1 MIKGQWVDQYVEL
14 TKNKWTTISDYIW
27 DHPELR
33 YEEYE
38 SAKYLSD
45 GLEKEGFTV
54 TSGIANIDTA
64 FVAEFGSGKPVI
76 AFLGEYDALS
86 NLSQKSGVAQQEPV
100 VEQGNGHGCGH
111 NLLGTG
117 ALAAAVTLKAY
128 LEKNNVD
135 GTVRFYGCPA
145 EEGGSGKTFMAREG
159 VFDDVD
165 VALTWHPGPVNAIWS
180 FSTLANVQ
188 AYFKFKG
195 RSAHAAAAPHLGRSA
210 LDAVE
215 LMNSGVNYL
224 REHIIPQAR
233 VHYAVTNTGGYSPN
247 VVQSDAEVLYLI
259 RAPKVDEVEK
269 IYQRII
275 KIAEGAA
282 LMTETEME
290 LEFDSGTSDL
300 IKNRTID
307 HVMLDN
313 FHKLGT
319 PEFSDEEIKFAEKIR
334 ETLSEEELS
343 SLWHDSMKGQV
354 LSDTILPLIDEEA
367 FASTDVADVS
377 NVTPTSQAHA
387 ATMANGTSLHTW
399 QVVAQG
405 GSSIGQ
411 KGMLHAGKVIAATAV
426 EVMQNQEL
434 IAKAKQ
440 ELNEKLGGKNY
451 VSPIPK
457 DVVPPVK
464 RK

>member
-1 MIKGQWVDQYVEL
+1 MHHSVRIDEMIQRKRDKFISISQQIWEL
-14 TKNKWTTISDYIW
+14 AEKS
-27 DHPELR
+27 
-33 YEEYE
+33 YEETA
-38 SAKYLSD
+38 SADLLCKS
-45 GLEKEGFTV
+45 LEEEGFTV
-54 TSGIANIDTA
+54 ERGVADIPTA
-64 FVAEFGSGKPVI
+64 FIGSFGSEKPVVAI
-76 AFLGEYDALS
+76 LGEYDALAG
-86 NLSQKSGVAQQEPV
+86 LSQEAGAAEHKPV
-100 VEQGNGHGCGH
+100 EKNGNGHGCGH

-117 ALAAAVTLKAY
+117 AFAAAVAVKDY
-128 LEKNNVD
+128 MKENNIP

-145 EEGGSGKTFMAREG
+145 EENGDGKAYMVRDG
-159 VFDDVD
+159 LFDDVD
-165 VALTWHPGPVNAIWS
+165 FALTWHPAPANAVS
-180 FSTLANVQ
+180 AMNALATYQV
-188 AYFKFKG
+188 YFRFKG

-215 LMNSGVNYL
+215 LMNIGVNYL

-313 FHKLGT
+313 YHKLGT
-319 PEFSDEEIKFAEKIR
+319 PDFTEGEITFAEKIR
-334 ETLSEEELS
+334 ETLSEEELN
-343 SLWHDSMKGQV
+343 SLWHDSMKDQI

-377 NVTPTSQAHA
+377 NVIPTSQAHA

-426 EVMQNQEL
+426 EVIQDEKL
-434 IAKAKQ
+434 IEQAKQ
-440 ELNEKLGGKNY
+440 ELKEKLGGKSY
-451 VSPIPK
+451 VSPIPEI
-457 DVVPPVK
+457 VVPPVK

>member
-1 MIKGQWVDQYVEL
+1 MHHAERIDEMIEKKREKFIEISQRIWEL
-14 TKNKWTTISDYIW
+14 AEKS
-27 DHPELR
+27 
-33 YEEYE
+33 YEETA
-38 SAKYLSD
+38 SADLLCRS
-45 GLEKEGFTV
+45 LEAEGFSLKRDV
-54 TSGIANIDTA
+54 AGIPTA
-64 FVAEFGSGKPVI
+64 FVGSYGSGKPVVAI
-76 AFLGEYDALS
+76 LGEFDALAG
-86 NLSQKSGVAQQEPV
+86 LSQEAGIA
-100 VEQGNGHGCGH
+100 EQKPIEKDGNGHGCGH

-117 ALAAAVTLKAY
+117 AFAAAAAVKEY
-128 LEKNNVD
+128 MQENNLP
-135 GTVRFYGCPA
+135 GTVRYYGCPA
-145 EEGGSGKTFMAREG
+145 EENGDAKAYMARDG

-165 VALTWHPGPVNAIWS
+165 FSLTWHPAPANAVS
-180 FSTLANVQ
+180 AMNALATYQV
-188 AYFKFKG
+188 YFRFKG

-215 LMNSGVNYL
+215 LMNVGVNYL

-247 VVQSDAEVLYLI
+247 VVQSNAEVLYLI
-259 RAPKVDEVEK
+259 RAPKVVQVEQ
-269 IYQRII
+269 IYQRMI

-313 FHKLGT
+313 YHKLGT
-319 PEFSDEEIKFAEKIR
+319 PEFTKDEVNFAKQIQ
-334 ETLSEEELS
+334 ETLSEDELNN
-343 SLWHDSMKGQV
+343 LWHHSMKGQV
-354 LSDTILPLIDEEA
+354 LSDTILPLTDEEA

-377 NVTPTSQAHA
+377 QVTPTSQAHA
-387 ATMANGTSLHTW
+387 VTMANGTSLHTW

-411 KGMLHAGKVIAATAV
+411 KGMLHAAKVIAATAV
-426 EVMQNQEL
+426 EVMQDKKL
-434 IAKAKQ
+434 IQQAKQ
-440 ELNEKLGGKNY
+440 ELEEKLGANGY

-457 DVVPPVK
+457 DVVPPVN

>member
-1 MIKGQWVDQYVEL
+1 MYHSKRIDEMIEDKRD
-14 TKNKWTTISDYIW
+14 KFIAISERIW
-27 DHPELR
+27 EFAEKS
-33 YEEYE
+33 YEEAE
-38 SAKYLSD
+38 SADLLCRS
-45 GLEKEGFTV
+45 LEEEGFSV
-54 TSGIANIDTA
+54 ERGVADIPTA
-64 FVAEFGSGKPVI
+64 FIGSYGSGKPIVAI
-76 AFLGEYDALS
+76 LGEYDALAG
-86 NLSQKSGVAQQEPV
+86 LSQEAGFAEHKPIVKN
-100 VEQGNGHGCGH
+100 GNGHGCGH

-117 ALAAAVTLKAY
+117 AFAAAVAVKDFMK
-128 LEKNNVD
+128 ENNIP

-145 EEGGSGKTFMAREG
+145 EENGDGKAYMVRDG
-159 VFDDVD
+159 LFDDVD
-165 VALTWHPGPVNAIWS
+165 FSLTWHPAPANAVS
-180 FSTLANVQ
+180 AMNALATYQV
-188 AYFKFKG
+188 YFRFKG

-215 LMNSGVNYL
+215 LMNTGVNYL

-313 FHKLGT
+313 YQKLGT
-319 PEFSDEEIKFAEKIR
+319 PEFTEEEMKFAEKIQ
-334 ETLSEEELS
+334 ETLSAEELNS
-343 SLWHDSMKGQV
+343 MWHKSMKDQV

-387 ATMANGTSLHTW
+387 VTMANGTSLHTW

-426 EVMQNQEL
+426 EVMQDQEL
-434 IAKAKQ
+434 IEKAKQ
-440 ELNEKLGGKNY
+440 ELNEKLGGKSY
-451 VSPIPK
+451 VSPIPEE
-457 DVVPPVK
+457 VVPPVK